1 MIKKEMQFAKRWIL
15 ISIVVLLAIS
25 ALGVAAYF
33 RAKRPPFVSI
43 AQRGADRA
51 QLDEVRSA
59 SRGAERIF
67 VSVASYRD
75 PECTRTVRRLLE
87 HAAHPERVRIVV
99 CEQNEASD
107 AGVSALAHEFAP
119 AQLELLSMRARD
131 AHGPLWARLHI
142 LDELQG
148 EDFVLQIDSHTY
160 PAIGWDALCIDE
172 WRRCGDGRAILTAY
186 PNNYDR
192 ANADGEKDTRTTEL
206 SLKYVNADGI
216 PEFQAFPKEMFQPQS
231 SRYWAA
237 GFSFAPSEAF
247 RNLDILKGISKDLFF
262 GEEILLC
269 LVLWTNGWNFYSP
282 SVPLAWHLWDRSYR
296 PTFWEQSSAERD
308 AQAKHNLEVIR
319 EILNGRD
326 RTLLGNARSQSEV
339 KEFLSLFQ
347 QSQ

>member
-1 MIKKEMQFAKRWIL
+1 MQSIARWIL
-15 ISIVVLLAIS
+15 IVIVVLLALS
-25 ALGVAAYF
+25 ALALVVYSRAGEPRYVPIAA
-33 RAKRPPFVSI
+33 RER
-43 AQRGADRA
+43 DRA
-51 QLDEVRSA
+51 RLDEIRSQ
-59 SRGAERIF
+59 SSGTERIF

-75 PECTRTVRRLLE
+75 PECTHTVRRLLE

-107 AGVSALAHEFAP
+107 ASVSALAHEFAP

-131 AHGPLWARLHI
+131 AHGPLWARLQI
-142 LDELQG
+142 LDKLQD

-160 PAIGWDALCIDE
+160 PAIGWDARCIGE
-172 WRRCGDGRAILTAY
+172 WQRCGDRRAVLSAY

-192 ANADGEKDTRTTEL
+192 ARADEEKDMRTTEL

-216 PEFQAFPKEMFQPQS
+216 PEFQAFPKEMSQPQS

-247 RNLDILKGISKDLFF
+247 RNLGILKGISKDLFF

-308 AQAKHNLEVIR
+308 AQAKHNLEAIR

-326 RTLLGNARSQSEV
+326 RALLGNARSQSEV
-339 KEFLSLFQ
+339 KQFLSLFQ